1 MAALPAAR
9 RLIVN
14 ADDFGRSP
22 SVNAAVARAHRE
34 GILTSA
40 SLMVNEPGCAEAV
53 ALARENPRL
62 GVGLHLTLLAGHSA
76 LPPERIPGLADAC
89 GRFSDSPVAT
99 GWRYY
104 FRHDLRE
111 PLQAEIAAQF
121 ERFAAT
127 GLPCDHVNGHLHLHL
142 HPVILPMVLENA
154 ARRGI
159 KRLRLTRDPFLLN
172 AAMASGRW
180 LYRISHAVIFGALAR
195 RAYPLLQQRGFRCTD
210 AVFGLQQNGR
220 VDEEFLCR
228 LLPLLPAGDSE
239 LYSHPA
245 LTESQCEFDALVSP
259 RVKAM
264 VGEQTVQL
272 IRYRDL

>member
-1 MAALPAAR
+1 MAAFPAAR

-22 SVNAAVARAHRE
+22 SINAAVARAHRE

-76 LPPERIPGLADAC
+76 LPPERIPGLADEH
-89 GRFSDSPVAT
+89 GRFSDSPVGT
-99 GWRYY
+99 GWRYF
-104 FRHDLRE
+104 FRRELRE
-111 PLQAEIAAQF
+111 PLRAEIAAQF

-154 ARRGI
+154 ARRGVT
-159 KRLRLTRDPFLLN
+159 RLRLTRDPFCLN
-172 AAMASGRW
+172 AAMAGGRW
-180 LYRISHAVIFGALAR
+180 LYRLSHAVIFGALAR
-195 RAYPLLQQRGFRCTD
+195 RARPLLEQRGFRCAD
-210 AVFGLQQNGR
+210 AVFGLLQNGR

-228 LLPLLPAGDSE
+228 LLSRLPAGDSE
-239 LYSHPA
+239 LYTHPTLA
-245 LTESQCEFDALVSP
+245 ASQCEFDALISP
-259 RVKAM
+259 RVRAM
-264 VGEQTVQL
+264 VGEQAVQL
-272 IRYRDL
+272 IRYQDL